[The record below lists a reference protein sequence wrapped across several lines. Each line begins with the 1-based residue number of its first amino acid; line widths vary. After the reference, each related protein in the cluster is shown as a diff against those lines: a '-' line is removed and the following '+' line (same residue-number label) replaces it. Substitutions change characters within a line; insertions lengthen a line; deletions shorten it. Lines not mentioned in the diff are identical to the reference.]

1 MELRVLKYFLV
12 VAQEGNITNAAA
24 RLHIGQPTLSRQLK
38 ELQQELGQELF
49 VRQAHGIKLTEA
61 GEQLRT
67 HAKEMVTISEKIER
81 DFALMAK
88 RPLGDVYFGGIESYL
103 EEGAQIVRIARER
116 GINATVHY
124 TSCGSPDALALLD
137 RGLIDFAV
145 VSQTVRVDR
154 YESFQFSRKC
164 QWVALLRADHP
175 LATKEH
181 LTAAELAKE
190 PLLMYDRALKAPYE
204 LNNLAQWFGD
214 SFSELNVAA
223 TSNLTT
229 ALVAYAREGLGIMLC
244 WNRIENISG
253 HNLAIVPLSPELEA
267 QGVLVWRKDRPLSK
281 AASSYLSLIKKA
293 MT

>member
-38 ELQQELGQELF
+38 ELETELGQKLF
-49 VRQAHGIKLTEA
+49 VRQAHGIRLTEA
-61 GEQLRT
+61 GQNLRLS
-67 HAKEMVTISEKIER
+67 AKEMIAISDKIER

-103 EEGAQIVRIARER
+103 GEGAQIARIARER
-116 GINATVHY
+116 GISATVHY
-124 TSCGSPDALALLD
+124 TSCSSPDALVLLD

-154 YESFQFSRKC
+154 YESFQFAKRR
-164 QWVALLRADHP
+164 QWVALVHVDHP
-175 LATKEH
+175 LASKEY

-244 WNRIENISG
+244 WDRIENISG

-267 QGVLVWRKDRPLSK
+267 QGVLAWRKDRPLSK
-281 AASSYLSLIKKA
+281 AASSYLSLIKKQ
-293 MT
+293 